1 MTQTSRPRNPR
12 LVLFNVCVGLFM
24 VAVDQ
29 RVLLVALPT
38 LTGTFGT
45 YLTTV
50 QWTLLI
56 YDLTLIGLV
65 ITVGRVGDLFGRKRI
80 YITGFLLFIFG
91 SALCGLS
98 HSPAQHILFRCL
110 QAIDGAHVD
119 RQWQSYR
126 LNSFSTGR
134 EGKSA
139 GLYLGSAAHRFPYRA
154 HSGGFPDRY
163 ARLAL
168 DLLH

>member
-1 MTQTSRPRNPR
+1 MFLVSKFPMTQTSRPRNPR

-45 YLTTV
+45 DLTTV

-80 YITGFLLFIFG
+80 YNNR
-91 SALCGLS
+91 LS
-98 HSPAQHILFRCL
+98 SFHLRLSPMRSVSLP
-110 QAIDGAHVD
+110 G
-119 RQWQSYR
+119 
-126 LNSFSTGR
+126 
-134 EGKSA
+134 
-139 GLYLGSAAHRFPYRA
+139 AAH
-154 HSGGFPDRY
+154 SV
-163 ARLAL
+163 
-168 DLLH
+168 

>member
-45 YLTTV
+45 DLTTV

-98 HSPAQHILFRCL
+98 HSPAQLILFRCL
-110 QAIDGAHVD
+110 QAIGGAM
-119 RQWQSYR
+119 
-126 LNSFSTGR
+126 LTAMGGLSFQR
-134 EGKSA
+134 FFHRKS
-139 GLYLGSAAHRFPYRA
+139 GEKRWVIPRWRCIPVSLPGPLWGVS
-154 HSGGFPDRY
+154 
-163 ARLAL
+163 
-168 DLLH
+168 

>member
-1 MTQTSRPRNPR
+1 MFLVSKFPMTQTSRPRNPR

-45 YLTTV
+45 DLTTV

-80 YITGFLLFIFG
+80 YMTGFLVFIFG

-98 HSPAQHILFRCL
+98 HSPAQLILFRCL
-110 QAIDGAHVD
+110 QAIV
-119 RQWQSYR
+119 
-126 LNSFSTGR
+126 
-134 EGKSA
+134 
-139 GLYLGSAAHRFPYRA
+139 
-154 HSGGFPDRY
+154 
-163 ARLAL
+163 
-168 DLLH
+168 